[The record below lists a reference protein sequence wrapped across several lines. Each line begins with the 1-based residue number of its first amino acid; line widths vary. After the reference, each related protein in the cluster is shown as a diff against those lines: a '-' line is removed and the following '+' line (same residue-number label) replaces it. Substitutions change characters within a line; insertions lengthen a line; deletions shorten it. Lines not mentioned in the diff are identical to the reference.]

1 MPAPEPSARA
11 RCRCNLLEPAS
22 RLELETYGLR
32 KGGRIGT
39 RGAQAATCRPRRR
52 KRGEERVSGGGR
64 GCHRGGRGEQRF
76 GGDAGCCMCS
86 KARAGVAR
94 GRGCRWRASSAG
106 GDHSIVVIGP
116 VGMWASR
123 RLVQAGVG
131 KHWGRGVQWEQWCL
145 PKAAKPPAPAAWPR
159 ANRSSLLRCVGANG
173 LRRCNF
179 NVPAR
184 KFNELGGLIALSGAR
199 SPSACGDTS
208 GVGRHRPAWCGSPP
222 AFGFRPPARS
232 GARGRCRRK
241 RRAARL
247 ETSEHSPVPGF
258 RSGSRRAWRTFTRS
272 RLGRL
277 GGHASRPSSGGSA
290 GARRNQPGLK
300 WHLLSSA
307 P

>member
-1 MPAPEPSARA
+1 
-11 RCRCNLLEPAS
+11 
-22 RLELETYGLR
+22 
-32 KGGRIGT
+32 
-39 RGAQAATCRPRRR
+39 
-52 KRGEERVSGGGR
+52 
-64 GCHRGGRGEQRF
+64 
-76 GGDAGCCMCS
+76 MCS
-86 KARAGVAR
+86 KGAAGPGVAR
-94 GRGCRWRASSAG
+94 RRGCRWRAGPAR
-106 GDHSIVVIGP
+106 GDLEIVVVGP

-131 KHWGRGVQWEQWCL
+131 KQRGRWGSSPGSGACPRRR
-145 PKAAKPPAPAAWPR
+145 KPPAPAAWPR